1 MLWLQL
7 LFDMYW
13 ELATHRV
20 LKISMIVFFS
30 DSCFSN
36 SKILF
41 LWISTYNKLAD
52 VTALPVTLLPDR
64 FENCIP
70 IIGSSTL
77 RNLFSTLSHRSLNFL
92 SITVD
97 TSFTSCSFG
106 IEFVAVSHVEM
117 LASVSSRV
125 IVSSGMISSGV
136 CS

>member
-1 MLWLQL
+1 
-7 LFDMYW
+7 
-13 ELATHRV
+13 
-20 LKISMIVFFS
+20 MIVFFS